1 MAIYDANISAIINKR
16 VKDAFVYRVPI
27 KIDFEIYFL
36 FNFFFIL
43 IQFLVMAPTTFPA
56 IAAKGRYKRQNETKL
71 IYCF

>member
-36 FNFFFIL
+36 FNFFFHSDSVPRNGSYHL
-43 IQFLVMAPTTFPA
+43 PRNSSQRPV
-56 IAAKGRYKRQNETKL
+56 
-71 IYCF
+71 

>member
-43 IQFLVMAPTTFPA
+43 I
-56 IAAKGRYKRQNETKL
+56 
-71 IYCF
+71 